1 MNKPDRSTTEY
12 NPVAKGLH
20 WLIAI
25 GLLGAFALG
34 SIMTDI
40 PGITPTKLKYY
51 NWHKWL
57 GVTLLALSL
66 ARIAWRVLN
75 PPPPL
80 PAHMSRLQVLL
91 SKAMHHS
98 LYLATLAIPVLG
110 YLYTLAAGFPV
121 VYFGVIELPVLFGKT
136 PAWIEPLKQA
146 HSLSADLLLVAVG
159 AHVAAALWHHF
170 RDHDG
175 LLFRMLPRAFS
186 KLGGRASH

>member
-1 MNKPDRSTTEY
+1 MNKPGRSTTEY
-12 NPVAKGLH
+12 SPVAKGLH

-25 GLLGAFALG
+25 GLLAAFALG
-34 SIMTDI
+34 TIMTDML
-40 PGITPTKLKYY
+40 GITPTKLRYY

-75 PPPPL
+75 PPPAL
-80 PAHMSRLQVLL
+80 PAHMSRLHVVL

-146 HSLSADLLLVAVG
+146 HSLSADLLLLAVG

-170 RDHDG
+170 HDHDG

-186 KLGGRASH
+186 KRGQRANH